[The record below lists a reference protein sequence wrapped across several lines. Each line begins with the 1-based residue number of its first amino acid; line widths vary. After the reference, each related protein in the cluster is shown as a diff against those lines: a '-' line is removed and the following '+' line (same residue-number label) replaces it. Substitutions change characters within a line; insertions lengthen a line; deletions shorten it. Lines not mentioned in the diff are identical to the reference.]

1 MRQGVLKRSS
11 SDMEVMEAMQQL
23 TSEGAMSHKWSG
35 YPSNRLCL
43 KSNAWKG
50 RGQKWRGKGPK
61 QWCSNSFRCWI
72 VGVSISKCL
81 QASDSRTIMKPPMIG
96 LYWWKFSMV
105 MSSGRRTRTSFRRFQ
120 LKCQIKMAISKL
132 ERIRFN
138 GLEFQPIFQS
148 LKILDNDPS
157 IHPWKF
163 SSSSFSETLETCRSG
178 LESVAKVKLNSTTC
192 LCKSYHHEHFT
203 SKPLACQPA
212 CFA

>member
-1 MRQGVLKRSS
+1 MLERGEK
-11 SDMEVMEAMQQL
+11 
-23 TSEGAMSHKWSG
+23 
-35 YPSNRLCL
+35 
-43 KSNAWKG
+43 

-96 LYWWKFSMV
+96 LYWWNFSMV
-105 MSSGRRTRTSFRRFQ
+105 MSSRYEYSTSLRRFQ
-120 LKCQIKMAISKL
+120 LNGNSKL

-138 GLEFQPIFQS
+138 FRISVDFSVIKNS
-148 LKILDNDPS
+148 LIMIHPS
-157 IHPWKF
+157 IPWKF
-163 SSSSFSETLETCRSG
+163 SSSTFSETLETCRSG

-192 LCKSYHHEHFT
+192 LCKSHHHEHFT

>member
-1 MRQGVLKRSS
+1 MLERGEK
-11 SDMEVMEAMQQL
+11 
-23 TSEGAMSHKWSG
+23 
-35 YPSNRLCL
+35 
-43 KSNAWKG
+43 

-96 LYWWKFSMV
+96 LYWWNFSMALCQV
-105 MSSGRRTRTSFRRFQ
+105 DVVLVRVLGDSN
-120 LKCQIKMAISKL
+120 CQIKMAISKL

-212 CFA
+212 CFAGCFA